1 MTRPHLPAISPALG
15 KATAAMLVAAL
26 CAFAT
31 PASAQSQDKIATMS
45 LTGTGEVTATPDMA
59 VVTSGVVSQ
68 AKTAREALTANTD
81 AMTGL
86 IAEIKSAGIEARDIQ
101 TNGFSISPRYAE
113 RRDSNGNWLEDRK
126 IVGYQVN
133 NGVVVRVR
141 DLSRLG
147 ALLDAMVTKGANNIG
162 GINFIVSDA
171 DKRRDEARTAAVADV
186 KRKAELYAKAAG
198 VRLGRILSID
208 EGNVSRPQPVMMMR
222 AMKEDAA
229 AVPVE
234 AGEETLSVNVTITW
248 QLEQ

>member
-1 MTRPHLPAISPALG
+1 MTPSLRST
-15 KATAAMLVAAL
+15 TAAMLVAAL
-26 CAFAT
+26 CTVTATIFAQG
-31 PASAQSQDKIATMS
+31 PALAQENDKVATMT
-45 LTGTGEVTATPDMA
+45 LTGTGDVTATPDMA

-86 IAEIKSAGIEARDIQ
+86 IGEIKSAGIEARDIQ

-113 RRDSNGNWLEDRK
+113 RRDGNGNWQEDRK

-133 NGVVVRVR
+133 NGVSVRVR
-141 DLSRLG
+141 DLSKLG
-147 ALLDAMVTKGANNIG
+147 ALLDAMVTKGANNVG
-162 GINFIVSDA
+162 GIHFIVSNA
-171 DKRRDEARTAAVADV
+171 DERRDEARTAAVTDV

-198 VRLGRILSID
+198 VKLGRILSIS
-208 EGNVSRPQPVMMMR
+208 EGDTYRPQPMMMVR
-222 AMKEDAA
+222 SMKAEDAS
-229 AVPVE
+229 VPME